1 MLEYLSNNNL
11 WFIDGHEALSAYNE
25 EWKWEKGVDFLVIDG
40 SVSNKNRDFIQE
52 KFNNVLN
59 LRFFLINKF

>member
-1 MLEYLSNNNL
+1 MLEYLSLNNL
-11 WFIDGHEALSAYNE
+11 WFVDGHEALRADNE
-25 EWKWEKGVDFLVIDG
+25 EWEWINGTDFLVIDG

-59 LRFFLINKF
+59 LRFL